1 MIMAPMAT
9 RPATATDPEKV
20 EAAPVNGAAVGVIG
34 TVALLTGETD
44 PVVVGALGRA
54 LTELDA
60 TGTTVAVGLAVGTVT
75 VTVTVDGAGQTELLV
90 EEEV

>member
-1 MIMAPMAT
+1 MT
-9 RPATATDPEKV
+9 
-20 EAAPVNGAAVGVIG
+20 N
-34 TVALLTGETD
+34 VALLTGETD
-44 PVVVGALGRA
+44 PVVMGALGRA